1 MRVHAIIDA
10 DAATSAAAAE
20 LADDL
25 GFDGVTTTETS
36 RDPFL
41 PLVPAATA
49 TTGGLIGTA
58 IAVAL
63 PRSPVHLAA
72 LAHDL
77 QRLSGGR
84 FWLGLGSQVRAHVER
99 RFSSTWDRPAD
110 RMRELISA
118 VRAIWAAWQDGERL
132 DFQGEF
138 YRHTLMPPMFDPG
151 PSGQPNPRIVLA
163 AVGPRMTGVA
173 AEVAD
178 GLLVHGFTTP
188 AYLREVVV
196 PRFHAAA
203 VAAGRDPDALDIVR
217 PVFLV
222 TGSTEEAMARTA
234 AVARERVA
242 FYASTAG
249 YRGVLDHHGW
259 GDLQGELATLAR
271 EGRWPEM
278 PALVD
283 DEVLREFAVVAP
295 LDELAPAVTARY
307 GGVVDDL
314 SFRLPVD
321 DHERWADVVAGLRRP
336 AG

>member
-10 DAATSAAAAE
+10 DAATSAAAAR
-20 LADDL
+20 LADEL

-41 PLVPAATA
+41 PLVPAAAA
-49 TTGGLIGTA
+49 TRDGLIGTA

-63 PRSPVHLAA
+63 PRSPVHLAT
-72 LAHDL
+72 LGHDL

-99 RFSSTWDRPAD
+99 RFSAAWDRPAA
-110 RMRELISA
+110 RMAELISA

-151 PSGQPNPRIVLA
+151 PSGHPNPRVVLA
-163 AVGPRMTGVA
+163 AVGPRMTRVA

-178 GLLVHGFTTP
+178 GMLVHGFTTP
-188 AYLREVVV
+188 SYLREVVL
-196 PRFHAAA
+196 PQFRDAAA
-203 VAAGRDPDALDIVR
+203 GAGRDPDALDIVR

-222 TGSTEEAMARTA
+222 TGSTEEAMDRSA
-234 AVARERVA
+234 AVARERVS

-271 EGRWPEM
+271 QGRWDEM

-283 DEVLREFAVVAP
+283 DEVLGEFAVVAP
-295 LDELAPAVTARY
+295 LDELADAVLARY

-314 SFRLPVD
+314 SFRLPTD
-321 DHERWADVVAGLRRP
+321 DHAQWAAVIADLQCRSS
-336 AG
+336 